1 MKISRVQIDNYRNL
15 KHVDVSLDNLIALV
29 GENNAGKTNFLRA
42 LSLPLSSEEGG
53 ASKRLSWFDIN
64 NDAKEDYY
72 DFIEQNLERFAD
84 NHVDVSELSQHI
96 PIVSISIDL
105 EPEETEHYDVRDLL
119 TTDGEPGKVIGRI
132 RYCWSIERPSRLLA
146 LISDLVTP
154 GTDIKD
160 IKMSLL
166 PMELFHYEIS
176 APDASGDRRVP
187 YDILTRFKYVMLPA
201 ERDSFSSSSTKLGS
215 HALVGLLQEKL
226 EPQGQKEIE
235 QGYGKFLA
243 TIQKSARLDQI
254 INWQD
259 YTDVPNADDFFDNI
273 SVLPNMPAM
282 SSILSSIRLG
292 YGDESLSLQGLGQRN
307 LILMAVLL
315 NSYLT
320 APSDMSLRVVAVEEP
335 EAHLCVNNVLLM
347 ASLFKTFGEKGHH
360 TQLIYST
367 HDPEFVN
374 KVGLDKVLVLH
385 GGSAINLKDKL
396 SGDELDYLAANPN
409 TDIFKLFFSRRLML
423 VEGITEELLI
433 KSYLQTKPELND
445 IKVMSFHKG
454 YKNIIE
460 IWKRINS
467 GNGSRLGIVRDFDDQ
482 PKAQAEHEQMQNS
495 QVCVQTTN
503 YYTLETEFVHVGNNY
518 QLLKDQYGEIY
529 GWSEMSADE
538 LQEDWRKDKK
548 SDVMLA
554 ICHDLLLGNL
564 KGLTMP
570 EHIQNVLDFLNAP
583 EVSEQESPESD
594 NED

>member
-15 KHVDVSLDNLIALV
+15 RHVDVSLDNLVALA
-29 GENNAGKTNFLRA
+29 GENNAGKSNFLRA

-53 ASKRLSWFDIN
+53 TSKRLSWFDVN
-64 NDAKEDYY
+64 NDAKKDYY
-72 DFIEQNLERFAD
+72 DFIEQNAERFAR
-84 NHVDVSELSQHI
+84 NGVDVSELSQHI
-96 PIVSISIDL
+96 PVVSVSIDL
-105 EPEETEHYDVRDLL
+105 DAGEAEHYDIRDLL
-119 TTDGEPGKVIGRI
+119 TTDGGPDNVVGRI
-132 RYCWSIERPSRLLA
+132 RYRWSIERPSRLLA

-154 GTDIKD
+154 DID
-160 IKMSLL
+160 IQSIKMSLL

-176 APDASGDRRVP
+176 APDVSGDRRVP
-187 YDILTRFKYVMLPA
+187 YDTLARFKYAMLPA
-201 ERDSFSSSSTKLGS
+201 ERDSFSSGSTKIGS
-215 HALVGLLQEKL
+215 HALVGLLEEKL

-235 QGYGKFLA
+235 QAYGAFMA
-243 TIQKSARLDQI
+243 TIRKSANLDEI

-259 YTDVPNADDFFDNI
+259 HTDVPNAGDFFDNI

-292 YGDESLSLQGLGQRN
+292 YGDESLALQGLGQRN

-315 NSYLT
+315 NSYLM
-320 APSDMSLRVVAVEEP
+320 ASSDISLRVVAVEEP

-347 ASLFKTFGEKGHH
+347 ASLFKTFGEKDCH

-385 GGSAINLKDKL
+385 SGSAISLKDNL
-396 SGDELDYLAANPN
+396 SQDEMDYLAANPN
-409 TDIFKLFFSRRLML
+409 TDIFKLFFSRRLIL

-433 KSYLQTKPELND
+433 KAYLQTKPELNN

-454 YKNIIE
+454 YKNIIK

-467 GNGSRLGIVRDFDDQ
+467 GNDSRLGIVRDSDNQ

-495 QVCVQTTN
+495 QVCVQTTS
-503 YYTLETEFVHVGNNY
+503 YYTLETEFVNTGDNY
-518 QLLKDQYGEIY
+518 RILRDRYGDAY
-529 GWSEMSADE
+529 GWSEMSKDE
-538 LQEDWRKDKK
+538 LQKDWRSKK

-554 ICHDLLLGNL
+554 ICHDLLLGSL
-564 KGLTMP
+564 EGLTMP
-570 EHIQNVLDFLNAP
+570 EHIQKVLHFLTAS
-583 EVSEQESPESD
+583 EVSEQESSVSD